1 MPVLLDFGLTKRF
14 TPAQTL
20 AFARLVHA
28 SEASDIDGLLQ
39 SFDEMG
45 LKLNRYDPFEDMAA
59 MRRSLSDT
67 VPASEAKE
75 VGNPNPKLPLT
86 LTLTL
91 T

>member
-59 MRRSLSDT
+59 MRYPNL
-67 VPASEAKE
+67 
-75 VGNPNPKLPLT
+75 NPNPNPSPSPSPRQVALPRCAPV
-86 LTLTL
+86 
-91 T
+91 

>member
-39 SFDEMG
+39 V
-45 LKLNRYDPFEDMAA
+45 RV
-59 MRRSLSDT
+59 RVR
-67 VPASEAKE
+67 AS
-75 VGNPNPKLPLT
+75 NPNPTKVRVSNPNTNPNPSLSPT
-86 LTLTL
+86 LNPKPSPNPPAVI
-91 T
+91 